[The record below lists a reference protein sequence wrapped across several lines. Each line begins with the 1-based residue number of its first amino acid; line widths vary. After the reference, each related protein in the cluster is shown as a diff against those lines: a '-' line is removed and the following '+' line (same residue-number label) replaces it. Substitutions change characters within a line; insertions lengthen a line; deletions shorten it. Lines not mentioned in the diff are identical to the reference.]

1 MIPFDTLIITV
12 DGLHRDDVIHW
23 VALEWLRPDTS
34 DGVWMFA
41 DIDVARLRLI
51 LDLRQH
57 FALDDAAMPVVLHL
71 LDQLYDARR
80 RLRRLGDAVDGA
92 DVPIRDAV
100 LRRLADSEGA
110 APR

>member
-12 DGLHRDDVIHW
+12 DGLHRDDVVHW

-57 FALDDAAMPVVLHL
+57 FALDDVAMPVVLHL

-92 DVPIRDAV
+92 DVQIRDAV
-100 LRRLADSEGA
+100 LRRLAGSEGA
-110 APR
+110 ALP